1 MERSA
6 RVVLA
11 IEAPEVLDEVLHFL
25 DRSGA
30 VRVVATA
37 DDERQL
43 TDATTQLEPDL
54 VIAEP
59 RFAGQVPAVTPC
71 VAIASRESVAA
82 LRAAI
87 SAGVKAFTV
96 WPEER
101 DMLLRHVRSFSVGA
115 KVLERRATV
124 LAVHASRGGAGCT
137 FVATHLARGLVTPAR
152 SVVLVDVDP
161 FGGDVA
167 TALGITD
174 GAEGLHPLSELCEV
188 VDELTPGAFS
198 EAVYPHHEGFGVVIA
213 ASPEAAAPD
222 DRSVARV
229 IDLAAASADIV
240 VLHTAIGTDA
250 VTRACLRAADAVV
263 EVLSLDIASF
273 RATVRTLARTARDE
287 VEERTSFVVNRAA
300 RGEVVPADVE
310 RVFGRPPLAVLP
322 TDGSVPRL
330 QDHGRLLPPRARAA
344 RAVARL
350 GADLLATAAELRGAA

>member
-43 TDATTQLEPDL
+43 TDAATQLEPDL

-59 RFAGQVPAVTPC
+59 RFAGQVPAATPC

-101 DMLLRHVRSFSVGA
+101 DMLLGHVRSFSVGA

-167 TALGITD
+167 TALGIAD
-174 GAEGLHPLSELCEV
+174 GTEGLHPLSELCEV

-198 EAVYPHHEGFGVVIA
+198 EAVFPHHEGFGVVIA
-213 ASPEAAAPD
+213 APPEAAVPD
-222 DRSVARV
+222 DRSVVRV
-229 IDLAAASADIV
+229 IDLAAASADDRRPA
-240 VLHTAIGTDA
+240 HG
-250 VTRACLRAADAVV
+250 
-263 EVLSLDIASF
+263 
-273 RATVRTLARTARDE
+273 ARHRRGDQDLPAGRGRD
-287 VEERTSFVVNRAA
+287 R
-300 RGEVVPADVE
+300 RG
-310 RVFGRPPLAVLP
+310 
-322 TDGSVPRL
+322 
-330 QDHGRLLPPRARAA
+330 
-344 RAVARL
+344 AVARHRIVPRD
-350 GADLLATAAELRGAA
+350 GTCARSDRARRGRGANLVRRESRGPR